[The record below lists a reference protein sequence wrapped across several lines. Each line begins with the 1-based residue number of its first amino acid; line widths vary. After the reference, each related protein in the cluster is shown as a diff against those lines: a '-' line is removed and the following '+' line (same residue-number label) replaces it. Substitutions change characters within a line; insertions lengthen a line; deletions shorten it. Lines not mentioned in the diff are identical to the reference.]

1 MQANMYTPTGQL
13 FGAAFSIPFFLKEGD
28 SMGGRGGSSSFKAGG
43 NGGGLDVT
51 RDGQTT
57 RYYFTNHNGT
67 NYYQRGVDGMPE
79 PTPNNMTEKE
89 FKRRVEANGAV
100 TKAVS
105 REERSKDEKRYKADR
120 RATNAFLDRET
131 ASNRMLS
138 SGSRADAKVNRVN
151 RRRRG

>member
-1 MQANMYTPTGQL
+1 
-13 FGAAFSIPFFLKEGD
+13 
-28 SMGGRGGSSSFKAGG
+28 MGGRGGSSSFESGG

-67 NYYQRGVDGMPE
+67 NYYQRGVGGLPE
-79 PTPNNMTEKE
+79 PTPNNMSVKE
-89 FKRRVEANGAV
+89 FKQRAQAGGATIKV
-100 TKAVS
+100 VSKAERN
-105 REERSKDEKRYKADR
+105 REEKAYKADR